1 MAARRVGASRAAR
14 ATFSLTYLPYATYSP
29 RSTTI
34 NARKLQRTK
43 GVSSDTVVTLEGWID
58 AADAQLATLHNF
70 ILPGGTPGSA
80 ALHMARFLMDGLVN
94 NQDRRT
100 LYRPR
105 KIPWR
110 AS

>member
-1 MAARRVGASRAAR
+1 M
-14 ATFSLTYLPYATYSP
+14 
-29 RSTTI
+29 
-34 NARKLQRTK
+34 
-43 GVSSDTVVTLEGWID
+43 VTLEGWID
-58 AADAQLATLHNF
+58 VADAQLATLHNF

-80 ALHMARFLMDGLVN
+80 ALHMARFHMDGLVN

-100 LYRPR
+100 LYRPL